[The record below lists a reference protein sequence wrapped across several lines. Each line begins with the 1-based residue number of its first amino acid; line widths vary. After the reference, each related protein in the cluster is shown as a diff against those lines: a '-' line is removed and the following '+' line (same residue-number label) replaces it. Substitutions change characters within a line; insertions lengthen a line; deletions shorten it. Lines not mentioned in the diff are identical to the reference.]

1 MCGELLLFSE
11 LYSWRIFLELSIK
24 KFGVMKDLEIGFDYN
39 FSENDSDLFRS
50 EMLAQIYLSL
60 KP

>member
-1 MCGELLLFSE
+1 
-11 LYSWRIFLELSIK
+11 
-24 KFGVMKDLEIGFDYN
+24 MKDLEIIGFDYN
-39 FSENDSDLFRS
+39 FSVNDSDLFRS